1 MTQLCIAD
9 WTTETNS
16 QRNHAHAAYA
26 RPKSTGR
33 LTCKCRLCGK
43 RWTAAKDNR
52 ESSYARHG
60 ETCSRYQAY
69 LARWNKGGADDAGA
83 RWNLANSYLEC
94 REIVGTFK
102 PGVKCDARCQSA
114 IGHDCECSCG
124 GVNHGIGVS
133 L

>member
-9 WTTETNS
+9 WTANPES
-16 QRNHAHAAYA
+16 QWNHAHAVYA

-43 RWTAAKDNR
+43 RWTALKENR

-60 ETCSRYQAY
+60 ETCERYRAV
-69 LARWNKGGADDAGA
+69 LKRWRGAGDA

-94 REIVGTFK
+94 REIIGTFK
-102 PGVKCDARCQSA
+102 AGVKCDARCQGA

-124 GVNHGIGVS
+124 GVNHGIGFS